1 MHTPNLS
8 ALLCCYEWLCF
19 SQNCSNSFRIHV
31 YFLPFVQSLSCVQL
45 FATSWTA
52 ACHISLS
59 FTISQSVLK
68 LMSIKLMMLSNH
80 LILWYLLLLPSIFPS
95 IRVFSY
101 ESALH
106 IRWPKYQTSA
116 SASVLS
122 VTHSSVLAWRI
133 PGMGEP
139 GGLPSMRAHRV
150 RHNWSD
156 LAAFRVKSFRIDWFD
171 FLEVQGTLKN
181 LPQKNLLCKMVSQ
194 TMKSFKSSLSFFLVR
209 N

>member
-1 MHTPNLS
+1 M
-8 ALLCCYEWLCF
+8 
-19 SQNCSNSFRIHV
+19 

-52 ACHISLS
+52 AC
-59 FTISQSVLK
+59 TISQSVLK

-95 IRVFSY
+95 IRVFSN

-122 VTHSSVLAWRI
+122 ITHSSVLAWRI

-139 GGLPSMRAHRV
+139 GGLPSMRSHGV
-150 RHNWSD
+150 GHDWSD

-171 FLEVQGTLKN
+171 LLEVQGTLKN
-181 LPQKNLLCKMVSQ
+181 LEFHKKTCYVKW
-194 TMKSFKSSLSFFLVR
+194 
-209 N
+209 